1 MEREKAEAED
11 MSYNSD
17 ASQHSQDSIIS
28 QLSQASSIDSDVRV
42 THTRSLV
49 DDILNKLDQ
58 PQINLH
64 TISVD
69 KRNKYI
75 DEIHA
80 VASAKLKEK
89 IKIAVDGIQME
100 TEEEEEN
107 NDPSTDDMN
116 RLLEAIKQKLKVPGI
131 SINSKVQLLT
141 LVPESWSLRK
151 AHDFFGESIH
161 LLKKAR
167 DLRKERGIIATPA
180 KYTRQRIEETTLTAI
195 KIIYEDDEYSRTMPG
210 KKDYVTVNGT
220 QHQKR
225 LILCKLEELYRLFK
239 EKNPAMKVSLSKFS
253 QERPKWCTLVGP
265 KGTHT
270 VCTCIKHENVKLLA
284 ANTAFDYKV
293 NYLFVF
299 NQ

>member
-89 IKIAVDGIQME
+89 IKIAVEGIPME

-107 NDPSTDDMN
+107 NDPSPDDMS

-180 KYTRQRIEETTLTAI
+180 KYRTQRIEETTLTAI
-195 KIIYEDDEYSRTMPG
+195 QNIYEDDEYSRTMPG

-239 EKNPAMKVSLSKFS
+239 EKNPAMKVSLSKPAETKVVHLS
-253 QERPKWCTLVGP
+253 GA
-265 KGTHT
+265 KGYTHS
-270 VCTCIKHENVKLLA
+270 VYLHKARECEAPSSKHCI
-284 ANTAFDYKV
+284 
-293 NYLFVF
+293 
-299 NQ
+299 